1 MREHGDGN
9 PHPAPLPRGEGG
21 SWALVL
27 VGLLLVLVGCSC
39 KKQEAAPAPADPQ
52 AARRGRS
59 LFQRGESARGEPLVG
74 LLGPERIALSGP
86 VAACSRC
93 HTPSGRGSL
102 EGGVEV
108 PDIRPESLHRARL
121 RAALDVEDRSRPAY
135 DRSTLLRAI
144 TEGVS
149 ASGRKLGTTMPRY
162 VLGKAEREEL
172 LAYLERLGES
182 PDPGISPTTLT
193 VGAALPLSG
202 RLGEVGQDVADVLRA
217 VFAEV
222 NEGGGI
228 FRRRV
233 ELVVEDDAAL
243 HAPGEA
249 SGPDAT
255 RRLLERGVLALVG
268 SLRKG
273 PLPSD
278 ELLRSE
284 GAPLV
289 LPIALGSGS
298 GDDDSPIFFLY
309 PEESEQA
316 RLVVQHLAREDE
328 EHQRLRRRPLVVV
341 RPEDAEGR
349 AWARAAREEA
359 LRREL
364 PTPVEIP
371 LVDGAPESAA
381 LQRLR
386 GTAPAA
392 LLYMG
397 PGSGLKA
404 LLAALPPLEVEAPVY
419 APASLAEAS
428 VVAGSSH
435 PVLFI
440 YPPGVEA
447 REEHLR
453 TFSAFLQRHGLR
465 PRHVAFQLN
474 AYAAAQ
480 VLLEALRRTGA
491 DVTRADLL
499 LHLEELRDFDTGVT
513 PQVTFGVNRRVGVQ
527 GAQLVRLN
535 PENGLLEAASPWVPL
550 SP

>member
-1 MREHGDGN
+1 
-9 PHPAPLPRGEGG
+9 
-21 SWALVL
+21 
-27 VGLLLVLVGCSC
+27 
-39 KKQEAAPAPADPQ
+39 
-52 AARRGRS
+52 AARRGRG

-74 LLGPERIALSGP
+74 LLGPEKIELSGP

-135 DRSTLLRAI
+135 DRTTLLRAI

-162 VLGKAEREEL
+162 VLGKAEQEEL

-182 PDPGISPTTLT
+182 PDPGLSPTTLT

-217 VFAEV
+217 AFAEV

-233 ELVVEDDAAL
+233 ELVVEDDVAL
-243 HAPGEA
+243 HAPGSAA

-255 RRLLERGVLALVG
+255 HRLLERGVLALVG
-268 SLRKG
+268 SLRQG

-278 ELLRSE
+278 GLLRRE

-328 EHQRLRRRPLVVV
+328 EHQVLRRRPLVVV
-341 RPEDAEGR
+341 RPEDAEGH

-364 PTPVEIP
+364 PAPVEIP
-371 LVDGAPESAA
+371 VVDGAPEPGA

-386 GTAPAA
+386 DTAPAA
-392 LLYMG
+392 LLYRG

-435 PVLFI
+435 PVLFV
-440 YPPGVEA
+440 YPPGIA
-447 REEHLR
+447 GREDHLR
-453 TFSAFLQRHGLR
+453 TFSSFLRRHGLR

-499 LHLEELRDFDTGVT
+499 LQLEELRDFDTGVT
-513 PQVTFGVNRRVGVQ
+513 PRVTFGVNRRVGVQ

-535 PENGLLEAASPWVPL
+535 PESGLLEAASPWVPL